1 MDFSLL
7 QPMRQRAIYCH
18 SQGAKNYVRESHLA
32 RFLDLVIWGHEHECL
47 ADPWV
52 RCATRTGEGV
62 MCAMQGVTPVETH
75 GTRLCL

>member
-1 MDFSLL
+1 MHHCALHF
-7 QPMRQRAIYCH
+7 R

-52 RCATRTGEGV
+52 RCSERAVEGALCVMQRVTRD
-62 MCAMQGVTPVETH
+62 
-75 GTRLCL
+75 GTREPVCCL